1 MIFKVE
7 GSKCIFCK
15 TYGTPP
21 MFDIFFISVPLLSI
35 LPFHK
40 KLKSISLRLKL
51 NHQKKKKFEDQ
62 MKKIKKFHN
71 PFTII
76 REKINSG
83 VLHSKKLTSFK
94 VIFN

>member
-21 MFDIFFISVPLLSI
+21 MFDIIFISVHLLSI

-40 KLKSISLRLKL
+40 KLKSIGFRLRL
-51 NHQKKKKFEDQ
+51 NHRKKKFEDQ
-62 MKKIKKFHN
+62 IKKIKNFAQPIHN
-71 PFTII
+71 NI
-76 REKINSG
+76 
-83 VLHSKKLTSFK
+83 
-94 VIFN
+94 